1 MRRRTHVIWGGGYMC
16 MRYLEQTA
24 CLFAAK
30 MLFVNEEEDT
40 CHTRRRILFAAKDST
55 CHMRRRTHVIW
66 GGGHMSY
73 EEEDTCHMRR
83 RIHVYE
89 LRIVVPQWTFI

>member
-1 MRRRTHVIWGGGYMC
+1 MC

-40 CHTRRRILFAAKDST
+40 CH
-55 CHMRRRTHVIW
+55 
-66 GGGHMSY
+66 
-73 EEEDTCHMRR
+73 MRR

-89 LRIVVPQWTFI
+89 VLGTNSMFVCS

>member
-1 MRRRTHVIWGGGYMC
+1 MC

-55 CHMRRRTHVIW
+55 CHMRRRTHVI
-66 GGGHMSY
+66 
-73 EEEDTCHMRR
+73 
-83 RIHVYE
+83 
-89 LRIVVPQWTFI
+89 